1 MENIVIK
8 GAHDVFFIPN
18 VNFDYIECKC
28 ELGGE
33 SYLEETTKF
42 YTPLLNWIDQY
53 YEEIGSP
60 LTFNFSLTYFNTS
73 SSGAIL
79 NILNKLKANIKDGKT
94 VTINWYYDADDLD
107 MKEEIEDYIY
117 STDLPINL
125 IAKG

>member
-18 VNFDYIECKC
+18 VNFDYTACKC

-42 YTPLLNWIDQY
+42 YTPLLNWLDQY
-53 YEEIGSP
+53 FNEVSMP
-60 LTFNFSLTYFNTS
+60 LTFDFSLTYFNTS

-79 NILNKLKANIKDGKT
+79 NILNKLKSFIKSGLSI
-94 VTINWYYDADDLD
+94 TINWYYDSDDLD

-117 STDLPINL
+117 STDLQINL
-125 IAKG
+125 IPKS